1 MNAGVAGA
9 APREDPLRAILER
22 IAARSARVAVVGLGY
37 VGLPLAL
44 AFSRRGGLAAL
55 GIDVDGERASAV
67 ALGKSALRHVD
78 PSAVE
83 EAVRAGRLD
92 ATTEISR
99 AAGCDAVLLCVQTP
113 LGPDRAPDLSF
124 VTRAAAALG
133 PVLRFG
139 QLVVLESTSYPGTTD
154 EVVRPILERASGLR
168 AGRDFF
174 LAFSPEREDPGSG
187 IPTHVIPR
195 IVAGHTPGC
204 LEAALALYR
213 AAFETVVP
221 VSSTRVA
228 ELAKLHEN
236 VFRTVNIALANEL
249 KLLCQ
254 RMGLDVDEVI
264 DAAATKPFGFM
275 PFRPGPGLGGHCI
288 PVHPSYLASAAR
300 AHHVRTRLVEVAGE
314 VNLEMPRYVVQRTTD
329 ALRARGRSLDGA
341 RILLLGVAY
350 KRGVDDVRESPALRI
365 LELLREGGAL
375 VVYHDPL
382 VPRVRGG
389 AGALDLV
396 SVPLS
401 DEALGSA
408 DAVVVATDQDGVDW
422 DHVVARARLVVDTRN
437 ACRKV
442 AIGRE
447 KIVKA

>member
-1 MNAGVAGA
+1 MSAGLAGP
-9 APREDPLRAILER
+9 APREDPLRALLER

-44 AFSRRGGLAAL
+44 AFARRGGLRAL
-55 GIDVDGERASAV
+55 GVDVDAARATAV
-67 ALGKSALRHVD
+67 AAGKSPLRHVGAA
-78 PSAVE
+78 AVE

-92 ATTEISR
+92 ATTALSR
-99 AAGCDAVLLCVQTP
+99 AAGCDAVLVCVQTP
-113 LGPDRAPDLSF
+113 LRRGGEPDLSF
-124 VTRAAAALG
+124 VTAAAEALG

-139 QLVVLESTSYPGTTD
+139 QLVVLESTVPPGTTD
-154 EVVRPILERASGLR
+154 DVVRPILERASGLR

-187 IPTHVIPR
+187 IPTAVIPR
-195 IVAGHTPGC
+195 LVAGYGPAS

-213 AAFETVVP
+213 AAFETVLP
-221 VSSTRVA
+221 VSSLRVA

-236 VFRTVNIALANEL
+236 AFRAVNVALANEL
-249 KLLCQ
+249 KALCE

-288 PVHPSYLASAAR
+288 PVHPFYLAWTAR
-300 AHHVRTRLVEVAGE
+300 AHGARTRLVELAAE
-314 VNLEMPRYVVQRTTD
+314 LNLEMPRHVVRRTRD
-329 ALRARGRSLDGA
+329 ALRARGRPLDGA
-341 RILLLGVAY
+341 RILILGVAY
-350 KRGVDDVRESPALRI
+350 KRGVEDVRDSPALRI
-365 LELLREGGAL
+365 RELLLERGAI
-375 VVYHDPL
+375 VAYHDPL

-389 AGALDLV
+389 AGGLDLV
-396 SVPLS
+396 SVPLT

-408 DAVVVATDQDGVDW
+408 DAVVVATDQPGVDW
-422 DHVVARARLVVDTRN
+422 DRVVARAPLVVDARN
-437 ACRKV
+437 ACREV